1 MELAGSA
8 ATAADAD
15 AAAMKATPLYLTEEM
30 LKDGAGSTESR
41 SSPYASSRDLLEVGE
56 WDASSSSED
65 EVDWF
70 ATSARPGRGLT
81 RIRSRERVPE
91 PAFDRL

>member
-1 MELAGSA
+1 MCIR
-8 ATAADAD
+8 DR
-15 AAAMKATPLYLTEEM
+15 YLTEEM